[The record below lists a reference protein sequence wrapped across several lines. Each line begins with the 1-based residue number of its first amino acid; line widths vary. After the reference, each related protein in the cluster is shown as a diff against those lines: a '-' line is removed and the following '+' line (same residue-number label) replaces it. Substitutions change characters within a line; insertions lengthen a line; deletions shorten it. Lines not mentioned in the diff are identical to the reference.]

1 LEDGVSISISWAMI
15 VTMLIYIY
23 PLKAIFSSMWFL
35 LSGGRVGHALGAH
48 SESQVHAVFA
58 IFALGFTAIALEMV
72 LLNLRAW
79 QLREPL
85 RLNARERAMT
95 FNEVIGWSIPVGV
108 GLVSL
113 VLALW
118 LPGTR
123 IQWSGWIYFS
133 MAILVPLHRA
143 YCGRK
148 PQ

>member
-1 LEDGVSISISWAMI
+1 VSIFISWAMI

-35 LSGGRVGHALGAH
+35 VSGGRVGHVLGAH
-48 SESQVHAVFA
+48 SEPQVRAVFA

-79 QLREPL
+79 QLREAL
-85 RLNARERAMT
+85 HLDARERAMT
-95 FNEVIGWSIPVGV
+95 FNEVTGWSIPVGV

-118 LPGTR
+118 LPGTQ

-133 MAILVPLHRA
+133 MLILVPLHRA
-143 YCGRK
+143 YFGRK
-148 PQ
+148 PE